1 MDGWR
6 KFIRR
11 GPDFMLAVAPLLQR
25 TVVRRNRHQ
34 PKWTPLIFYL
44 GVASVVLPLNAV
56 LFCGCISKSKA
67 QAQAQSAY
75 IAGQNAALRQQQ
87 AQAPGV
93 TVIGPVQNSSVP
105 WVEGLTL
112 AQAIAT
118 ANYLGQ
124 HDPKEIII
132 TRQGESAK
140 LAPKLLLNGAD
151 VPLEPGD
158 TITIHE

>member
-6 KFIRR
+6 KF
-11 GPDFMLAVAPLLQR
+11 FCA
-25 TVVRRNRHQ
+25 
-34 PKWTPLIFYL
+34 
-44 GVASVVLPLNAV
+44 GVAAAIFLLSAV
-56 LFCGCISKSKA
+56 LFCGCVSKSKA
-67 QAQAQSAY
+67 QAQAQARAAY
-75 IAGQNAALRQQQ
+75 LAGQNAALRQQQ
-87 AQAPGV
+87 VEAQAPGV
-93 TVIGPVQNSSVP
+93 TVVGPVQNPDVP

-118 ANYLGQ
+118 AKYLGQ

-140 LAPKLLLNGAD
+140 LAPKMLLNGAD

-158 TITIHE
+158 IITIHE

>member
-6 KFIRR
+6 KIFNVV
-11 GPDFMLAVAPLLQR
+11 GALALLF
-25 TVVRRNRHQ
+25 
-34 PKWTPLIFYL
+34 LS
-44 GVASVVLPLNAV
+44 AAV
-56 LFCGCISKSKA
+56 FCGCVSKSRAEARAKT
-67 QAQAQSAY
+67 AY
-75 IAGQNAALRQQQ
+75 LAGQNATLRQQQ
-87 AQAPGV
+87 AQTPGV
-93 TVIGPVQNSSVP
+93 TVLGPVQNPDVP

-124 HDPKEIII
+124 HDPREIII

-140 LAPKLLLNGAD
+140 VAPKMLLNGVN

-158 TITIHE
+158 IVTINE

>member
-6 KFIRR
+6 KFCCV
-11 GPDFMLAVAPLLQR
+11 G
-25 TVVRRNRHQ
+25 
-34 PKWTPLIFYL
+34 
-44 GVASVVLPLNAV
+44 GASVFFLLSAA
-56 LFCGCISKSKA
+56 LFCGCVAKSKA
-67 QAQAQSAY
+67 QARAQAAY
-75 IAGQNAALRQQQ
+75 LAGQNAALRQQQ

-93 TVIGPVQNSSVP
+93 TVIGPVQNPDVP
-105 WVEGLTL
+105 WVVGLTL

-140 LAPKLLLNGAD
+140 LAPKMLLNGAD

>member
-1 MDGWR
+1 MSGRQKIFWQC
-6 KFIRR
+6 
-11 GPDFMLAVAPLLQR
+11 PDLMLVGAPLLR
-25 TVVRRNRHQ
+25 RIAVRQHRHHRIRKL
-34 PKWTPLIFYL
+34 PIFCVG
-44 GVASVVLPLNAV
+44 GVLVLFSAA
-56 LFCGCISKSKA
+56 LFCGCVTQSKSKA
-67 QAQAQSAY
+67 EARAAY
-75 IAGQNAALRQQQ
+75 LAGQNNALRQQQ
-87 AQAPGV
+87 AQAQPLGV
-93 TVIGPVQNSSVP
+93 TIIGPVQNPDVP

-140 LAPKLLLNGAD
+140 LAPKMLLNGAT